1 MDIARLTSDGESSVV
16 RTDANAANGM
26 TLGRDGRLLVCEQ
39 GTPTTSARITAFDPH
54 SGSVETIVD
63 NWYDLRLNS
72 PNDVVQASDGAIWF
86 TDPTYGFLQG
96 FRPQSVVGD
105 QVYRF
110 DPDSERLCV
119 VADSLDKPNGLAF
132 SPDGRTLYVTDSGAN
147 QELDSFYV
155 DRAHQVVAFDVAPL
169 SATLRNERVFADIEP
184 GFPDGIKCDA
194 EGRVYVSS
202 FSGVQ
207 VFASDG
213 ARLGEIAL
221 AGAVNFSFGGPSRN
235 VLYITADDAIWAAVL
250 KRPGPSGPR
259 SLTAMP
265 AVRTRRIIDE
275 AGAGAVLDAAERKA
289 LADGHRVVIA
299 VVDPWGELVAFRR
312 TPGAQVASSAWP
324 STRRAQ
330 PRSSCGPAARSRSR

>member
-1 MDIARLTSDGESSVV
+1 MSATASLPRPVNSPFVVHHDEFAEVLGEAPRLVRVAEIDAHEGPVYVPGQDALYFTTLPEFDRRGVPHVDIARLTSDGESSVV

-86 TDPTYGFLQG
+86 TDPTYGFLQE

-105 QVYRF
+105 RVYRF

-119 VADSLDKPNGLAF
+119 VADSLDKPNGLAL

-155 DRAHQVVAFDVAPL
+155 DRAHRVVAFDVAP
-169 SATLRNERVFADIEP
+169 SAAHLRNERVFADIEP

-213 ARLGEIAL
+213 AGW
-221 AGAVNFSFGGPSRN
+221 G
-235 VLYITADDAIWAAVL
+235 
-250 KRPGPSGPR
+250 R
-259 SLTAMP
+259 SPWP
-265 AVRTRRIIDE
+265 A
-275 AGAGAVLDAAERKA
+275 
-289 LADGHRVVIA
+289 
-299 VVDPWGELVAFRR
+299 P
-312 TPGAQVASSAWP
+312 
-324 STRRAQ
+324 
-330 PRSSCGPAARSRSR
+330 